1 VEVRSPE
8 EILQTL
14 DANGTA
20 DHLPFMPEMVELT
33 GKRFRVAKRV
43 VKTCFSG
50 PISTMLTF
58 RTDDVV
64 TLDGLRCSG
73 AAHDGCQKACM
84 IFWRDAWLRRVDD
97 AAADRSQDVDSRER
111 LAARLKTSTGPTT
124 YFCQASEL
132 LKAARPLSRH
142 ERFGKCV
149 SDVGAGNCSAFEMA
163 WRLCVWVLWR
173 IRRRLLGAYAHGRQ
187 TSTPL
192 GRLNLLPGESIEV
205 KPIEN
210 IIDTLNEA
218 GKNRGLSFSPDMGR
232 SCGACRQVKGRLD
245 KIIVDGTGE
254 MRHLKDTVS
263 LEGSLCGLPDHEALK
278 CHAHW

>member
-1 VEVRSPE
+1 
-8 EILQTL
+8 
-14 DANGTA
+14 
-20 DHLPFMPEMVELT
+20 
-33 GKRFRVAKRV
+33 
-43 VKTCFSG
+43 
-50 PISTMLTF
+50 
-58 RTDDVV
+58 
-64 TLDGLRCSG
+64 
-73 AAHDGCQKACM
+73 
-84 IFWRDAWLRRVDD
+84 
-97 AAADRSQDVDSRER
+97 
-111 LAARLKTSTGPTT
+111 
-124 YFCQASEL
+124 
-132 LKAARPLSRH
+132 
-142 ERFGKCV
+142 
-149 SDVGAGNCSAFEMA
+149 MA

-173 IRRRLLGAYAHGRQ
+173 IRRRLLGAYAQGRQ

-263 LEGSLCGLPDHEALK
+263 LEGSLCGCSQIAFGGCPRNEFNYWREIWLRRPARS
-278 CHAHW
+278 